1 MTRLIAA
8 LGLVVLS
15 ACTTPVKLPRGESAF
30 KSSAPAQPDDGQYHI
45 VQGDV
50 LSVNVFQEPD
60 LSPQNLLVDSGG
72 YITMPLIGQV
82 PAVSKSGPELASE
95 IARRL
100 NNRYL
105 VSPRVTVN
113 VNQPLAPKVVVEGSV
128 VNPGVYDIR
137 RETTLLEAIALANGP
152 TRVAKLS
159 QVVVFR
165 IVNGQRMG
173 AVFDVSAIRRGEAVN
188 PLIKPDDTVVLGYSN
203 IKAAWRDFLQAA
215 PLIGVFTRF

>member
-8 LGLVVLS
+8 FGLVALS
-15 ACTTPVKLPRGESAF
+15 ACSTPVKLPRGEAVF
-30 KSSAPAQPDDGQYHI
+30 KPSGLVSPSNGQYRI
-45 VQGDV
+45 GKGDV

-72 YITMPLIGQV
+72 YITVPLIGQV
-82 PAVSKSGPELASE
+82 FAVSRTGPELASE
-95 IARRL
+95 ITRQLSTRF
-100 NNRYL
+100 L
-105 VSPRVTVN
+105 VSPQVTVN
-113 VNQPLAPKVVVEGSV
+113 VNQPQAPKVVVEGTV

-137 RETTLLEAIALANGP
+137 GETTLLEALALADGP
-152 TRVAKLS
+152 TRVANLK

-188 PLIKPDDTVVLGYSN
+188 PLVEANDTIVLGYSN
-203 IKAAWRDFLQAA
+203 VKAAWRDFLQAA